1 MLTIQVCVGSS
12 CFLRGSK
19 KIIAEVKGLIAELQ
33 LEDKIL
39 LKGCFCHNKCTGGVT
54 VMVGERLFTGV
65 TPEDIRELFEQE
77 IIQAVEG
84 DTNAFNQN
92 K

>member
-1 MLTIQVCVGSS
+1 MLIIQVCVGSS

-19 KIIAEVKGLIAELQ
+19 KIIAEAGRLISELQ

-54 VMVGERLFTGV
+54 VMIGEKLFTGV

-77 IIQAVEG
+77 ILPTVEEG
-84 DTNAFNQN
+84 Y
-92 K
+92 KCL